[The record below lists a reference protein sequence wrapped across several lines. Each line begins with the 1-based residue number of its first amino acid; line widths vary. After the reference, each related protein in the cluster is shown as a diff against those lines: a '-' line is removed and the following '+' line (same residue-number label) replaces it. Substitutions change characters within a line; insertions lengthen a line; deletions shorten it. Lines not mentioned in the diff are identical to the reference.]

1 MWAGEIQ
8 FQSIQLNNSSVSIS
22 YVDVDGVKTFTCKE
36 QPREEFRTAMAAMSF
51 YYTDMAG
58 DYGPGKPAQAIFAV
72 DKVVPKRDKKSGA
85 LKGVRLSG
93 RFHIKDSAA
102 TQRFT
107 TRSYDTPDG
116 QKRWVSEVTAN
127 FIALPIGMQG
137 NESQQGGGQTQAGW
151 GNPGVPAAGGRTV
164 YSEGPTQRGFGQF
177 GTPQAEKQKVEET
190 SVFTADRQE
199 AVGNTH
205 PSQCEEDIPF

>member
-1 MWAGEIQ
+1 MTTEEREKELQELDRKLRQQVQILLESKEGRDLWAGEIQ

-22 YVDVDGVKTFTCKE
+22 YIDADGAKTFTCEE

-58 DYGPGKPAQAIFAV
+58 DYGSGKAAQAIFAV

-102 TQRFT
+102 TQRFST
-107 TRSYDTPDG
+107 IEDITPTDNVLRITKKIYD
-116 QKRWVSEVTAN
+116 EA
-127 FIALPIGMQG
+127 ALYISGERREASLFR
-137 NESQQGGGQTQAGW
+137 ESQD
-151 GNPGVPAAGGRTV
+151 
-164 YSEGPTQRGFGQF
+164 
-177 GTPQAEKQKVEET
+177 
-190 SVFTADRQE
+190 DRQE
-199 AVGNTH
+199 SSGDPAI
-205 PSQCEEDIPF
+205 EEE

>member
-1 MWAGEIQ
+1 MTTEEREKELQELDRKLRQQVQILLESKEGRDLWAGEIQ

-22 YVDVDGVKTFTCKE
+22 YVDADGVKTFTCEE

-102 TQRFT
+102 TQRFST
-107 TRSYDTPDG
+107 IEDITPTNNVLRIIKKIYD
-116 QKRWVSEVTAN
+116 EA
-127 FIALPIGMQG
+127 ALYISGERREASLFR
-137 NESQQGGGQTQAGW
+137 ESQD
-151 GNPGVPAAGGRTV
+151 
-164 YSEGPTQRGFGQF
+164 
-177 GTPQAEKQKVEET
+177 
-190 SVFTADRQE
+190 DRQE
-199 AVGNTH
+199 SSGDPAI
-205 PSQCEEDIPF
+205 EEE

>member
-1 MWAGEIQ
+1 MTTEEREKELQELDRKLRQQVQILLESKEGRDLWAGEIQ

-22 YVDVDGVKTFTCKE
+22 YVDADGVKTFTCEE

-58 DYGPGKPAQAIFAV
+58 DYRPEKPGQAIFAV

-102 TQRFT
+102 TQRFST
-107 TRSYDTPDG
+107 IGDIIPTDNVLRIMKKIYDEAALYISGERREQNLFKTSHE
-116 QKRWVSEVTAN
+116 RAN
-127 FIALPIGMQG
+127 
-137 NESQQGGGQTQAGW
+137 
-151 GNPGVPAAGGRTV
+151 
-164 YSEGPTQRGFGQF
+164 
-177 GTPQAEKQKVEET
+177 EE
-190 SVFTADRQE
+190 
-199 AVGNTH
+199 
-205 PSQCEEDIPF
+205 

>member
-1 MWAGEIQ
+1 MTTEEREKELQELDRKLRQQVQILLESKEGRDLWAGEIQ

-22 YVDVDGVKTFTCKE
+22 YVDADGAKTFTCEE

-102 TQRFT
+102 TQRFST
-107 TRSYDTPDG
+107 IEDITPTDNVLRITKKIYD
-116 QKRWVSEVTAN
+116 EA
-127 FIALPIGMQG
+127 ALYISGERREASLFR
-137 NESQQGGGQTQAGW
+137 ESQDG
-151 GNPGVPAAGGRTV
+151 
-164 YSEGPTQRGFGQF
+164 
-177 GTPQAEKQKVEET
+177 
-190 SVFTADRQE
+190 RQE
-199 AVGNTH
+199 SSGDPAIK
-205 PSQCEEDIPF
+205 EE

>member
-1 MWAGEIQ
+1 MTTEEREKELQELDRKLRQQVQILLESKEGRDLWAGEIQ

-22 YVDVDGVKTFTCKE
+22 YVDEDGAKTFTCEE

-58 DYGPGKPAQAIFAV
+58 DYGPRKPAQAIFAV

-102 TQRFT
+102 TQRFST
-107 TRSYDTPDG
+107 IEDITPTDNVLRIMKKIYD
-116 QKRWVSEVTAN
+116 EA
-127 FIALPIGMQG
+127 ALYISGERREASLFR
-137 NESQQGGGQTQAGW
+137 ESQDG
-151 GNPGVPAAGGRTV
+151 
-164 YSEGPTQRGFGQF
+164 
-177 GTPQAEKQKVEET
+177 
-190 SVFTADRQE
+190 RQE
-199 AVGNTH
+199 SSGDPVI
-205 PSQCEEDIPF
+205 EEE

>member
-22 YVDVDGVKTFTCKE
+22 YVDADGVKTFTCEE

-58 DYGPGKPAQAIFAV
+58 DYRPEKPAQAIFAV

-102 TQRFT
+102 TQRFST
-107 TRSYDTPDG
+107 IEDITPTNNVLRIMKKIYDEAALYISGERREASLFRESRDG
-116 QKRWVSEVTAN
+116 
-127 FIALPIGMQG
+127 
-137 NESQQGGGQTQAGW
+137 
-151 GNPGVPAAGGRTV
+151 
-164 YSEGPTQRGFGQF
+164 
-177 GTPQAEKQKVEET
+177 
-190 SVFTADRQE
+190 RQE
-199 AVGNTH
+199 SSGDPAIK
-205 PSQCEEDIPF
+205 EE

>member
-1 MWAGEIQ
+1 MTTEEREKELQELDRKLRQQVQILLESKEGRDLWAGEIQ

-22 YVDVDGVKTFTCKE
+22 YVDADGVKTFTCEE

-58 DYGPGKPAQAIFAV
+58 DYRPEKPVQAIFAV

-102 TQRFT
+102 TQRFST
-107 TRSYDTPDG
+107 IEDITPTDNVLRIMKKIYDEAALYISGERREASLFRESRDG
-116 QKRWVSEVTAN
+116 
-127 FIALPIGMQG
+127 
-137 NESQQGGGQTQAGW
+137 
-151 GNPGVPAAGGRTV
+151 
-164 YSEGPTQRGFGQF
+164 
-177 GTPQAEKQKVEET
+177 
-190 SVFTADRQE
+190 RQE
-199 AVGNTH
+199 SSGDPAIK
-205 PSQCEEDIPF
+205 EE

>member
-1 MWAGEIQ
+1 MTTEEREMELQKIDRKLRQQVQILLESKEGRDLWAGEIQ

-22 YVDVDGVKTFTCKE
+22 YVEADGVKTFTCEE

-58 DYGPGKPAQAIFAV
+58 DYGLGKPAQAIFAV

-102 TQRFT
+102 TQRFST
-107 TRSYDTPDG
+107 
-116 QKRWVSEVTAN
+116 
-127 FIALPIGMQG
+127 I
-137 NESQQGGGQTQAGW
+137 
-151 GNPGVPAAGGRTV
+151 
-164 YSEGPTQRGFGQF
+164 
-177 GTPQAEKQKVEET
+177 
-190 SVFTADRQE
+190 
-199 AVGNTH
+199 
-205 PSQCEEDIPF
+205 EDITPTDNVLRIMKKIYDEAALYISGERREQNIFKTSRDGEQESSNEWANEE

>member
-22 YVDVDGVKTFTCKE
+22 YVDADGVKTFTCEE

-58 DYGPGKPAQAIFAV
+58 DYRPGKPVQAIFAV

-85 LKGVRLSG
+85 LKGVRLRG

-102 TQRFT
+102 TQRFST
-107 TRSYDTPDG
+107 IEDITPTDNVLRIMKKIYDEAALYISGERREASLFREG
-116 QKRWVSEVTAN
+116 QD
-127 FIALPIGMQG
+127 
-137 NESQQGGGQTQAGW
+137 
-151 GNPGVPAAGGRTV
+151 
-164 YSEGPTQRGFGQF
+164 
-177 GTPQAEKQKVEET
+177 
-190 SVFTADRQE
+190 DRQE
-199 AVGNTH
+199 SSGDPAI
-205 PSQCEEDIPF
+205 EEE

>member
-1 MWAGEIQ
+1 MTTEEREKELQELDRKLRQQVQILLESKEGRDLWAGEIQ

-22 YVDVDGVKTFTCKE
+22 YVDVDGAKTFTCEE

-102 TQRFT
+102 TQRFST
-107 TRSYDTPDG
+107 IEDITPTNNVLRIMRKIYD
-116 QKRWVSEVTAN
+116 EA
-127 FIALPIGMQG
+127 ALYISGERREASLFR
-137 NESQQGGGQTQAGW
+137 ESQDGRRESSGD
-151 GNPGVPAAGGRTV
+151 PAI
-164 YSEGPTQRGFGQF
+164 
-177 GTPQAEKQKVEET
+177 KEE
-190 SVFTADRQE
+190 
-199 AVGNTH
+199 
-205 PSQCEEDIPF
+205 

>member
-22 YVDVDGVKTFTCKE
+22 YVDADGVKTFTCEE

-58 DYGPGKPAQAIFAV
+58 DYGPGRPAQAIFAV

-102 TQRFT
+102 TQRFST
-107 TRSYDTPDG
+107 IEDITPTDNVLRIMRKIYD
-116 QKRWVSEVTAN
+116 EA
-127 FIALPIGMQG
+127 ALYISGERREPNLFQA
-137 NESQQGGGQTQAGW
+137 SRDGGQESSNERA
-151 GNPGVPAAGGRTV
+151 N
-164 YSEGPTQRGFGQF
+164 
-177 GTPQAEKQKVEET
+177 EE
-190 SVFTADRQE
+190 
-199 AVGNTH
+199 
-205 PSQCEEDIPF
+205 